1 MKDENPYSPPSADLD
16 DRGAPSGKGGK
27 AMNLDYPLEIKFKLI
42 ALASQFWV
50 TDARGNVKMY
60 VKQKAFKLKEDI
72 RVFSDDRQDNL
83 LYQIKANKIIDFSAS
98 YKVTAADGHDVGVRE
113 IGVVRRKGMRSIFKA
128 TYEVCRGDTP
138 ILIIQEANAWIK
150 VLDALLQQIPI
161 IGMFAGY
168 FFNPT
173 YDLKAGEDAPPV
185 LQAHKQPAFF
195 ESKFSIE
202 RTGNIEPEDEELSL
216 MGLVVMLLLERA
228 RG

>member
-1 MKDENPYSPPSADLD
+1 MTDNPYSPPSADVD
-16 DRGAPSGKGGK
+16 GSGAPAGKGGK

-50 TDARGNVKMY
+50 TDARGGVQMY

-72 RVFSDDRQDNL
+72 RVFSDERQENL

-98 YKVTAADGHDVGVRE
+98 YKVMAADGRSEGVRE
-113 IGVVRRKGMRSIFKA
+113 LGVVRRRGMRSIFKA

-138 ILIIQEANAWIK
+138 IMIIQESNAWIK
-150 VLDALLQQIPI
+150 VMDALLQQIPI
-161 IGMFAGY
+161 LGMFAGY

-173 YDLKAGEDAPPV
+173 YDLKASEEAPPV
-185 LQAHKQPAFF
+185 LKAVKQPAFF

-202 RTGNIEPEDEELSL
+202 RVADIAPEDEELCL

>member
-1 MKDENPYSPPSADLD
+1 MKDENPYSPPGADVD
-16 DRGAPSGKGGK
+16 DSGAPSGKGGK

-50 TDARGNVKMY
+50 TDARGQVQMY

-72 RVFSDDRQDNL
+72 RVFSDDRQENL
-83 LYQIKANKIIDFSAS
+83 LYQIKANKILDFSAS
-98 YKVTAADGHDVGVRE
+98 YKVMAADGHDTGTRE

-138 ILIIQEANAWIK
+138 ILIIQESNAWVK

-173 YDLKAGEDAPPV
+173 YDLKASEEAPPI
-185 LQAHKQPAFF
+185 LKAKKQPAFF

-202 RTGNIEPEDEELSL
+202 RAGNIDAADEELSL
-216 MGLVVMLLLERA
+216 MGMVVMLLLERA

>member
-1 MKDENPYSPPSADLD
+1 MTNENPYSPPNADVD
-16 DRGAPSGKGGK
+16 DRGAPAGKGGK

-50 TDARGNVKMY
+50 TDARGHTKMY

-72 RVFSDDRQDNL
+72 RVFSDERQENL

-98 YKVTAADGHDVGVRE
+98 YKVLAADGRETGVRE

-138 ILIIQEANAWIK
+138 ILIIQEENAWVK
-150 VLDALLQQIPI
+150 VFDALLQQIPI

-173 YDLKAGEDAPPV
+173 YDLKESEDAPAI
-185 LQAHKQPAFF
+185 LKAHKQPAFF

-202 RTGNIEPEDEELSL
+202 RTGQIDPEDEELSL
-216 MGLVVMLLLERA
+216 MGMVVMLLLERA